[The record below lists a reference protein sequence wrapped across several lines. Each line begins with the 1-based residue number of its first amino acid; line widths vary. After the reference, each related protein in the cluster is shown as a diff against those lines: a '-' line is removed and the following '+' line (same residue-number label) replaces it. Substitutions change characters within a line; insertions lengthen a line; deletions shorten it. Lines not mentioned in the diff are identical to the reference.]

1 MNSRAPETVQ
11 WVLPHYTSVRSSRK
25 KSQHPPSQTNCR
37 LLITETPSKAP
48 VTGPV
53 KPNYINQ
60 ARAISA
66 PSTLLRCP
74 IKSSENDVSCSR
86 GAAK

>member
-1 MNSRAPETVQ
+1 MNFLAPETVQ
-11 WVLPHYTSVRSSRK
+11 WVLSQIASVPSSMK
-25 KSQHPPSQTNCR
+25 KSQRPPSQTNSL

-53 KPNYINQ
+53 KPNYIDH

>member
-11 WVLPHYTSVRSSRK
+11 WVLSQIASVPSSRK

-53 KPNYINQ
+53 KPNYIDH

-74 IKSSENDVSCSR
+74 VKSAGNDVSCSR